1 MDSRQVSSDEN
12 YDAHEC
18 LQLQLLTL
26 LNELDHT
33 KQRESALR
41 SATEQWQDT
50 FDAIADAICVLD
62 IENRI
67 IRVNRAMCDL
77 MGMTETAIIGRYCW
91 DVVHGTGFPIAE
103 CPCMAVS
110 SEAVRKNLVLQRGQ
124 RWYNVTVDPRFD
136 TAGTLQG
143 YIHVMSDISTVKLL
157 EQEQLQTE
165 ARMRQAQK
173 MEAIGTLA
181 GGIAHDFN
189 NILTAILGYSEM
201 ALDDAEQGQATPA
214 YIRQILRAGERAR
227 DLVRQILTFS
237 RQNEAGAK
245 PIQIQPIVKEALKL
259 LRASLPSTIA
269 IDLTIE
275 TDAVV
280 QADPIQIH
288 QVIMNLCTNAG
299 HAMRRG
305 GGQLRVNLAE
315 EDLPA
320 EPVVRHPELN
330 PGRYLRIR
338 VSDTGHG
345 IAPEII
351 ERIFDPYFTTKPQG
365 ESTGMGLA
373 LVQGIVDSCGGVVCV
388 ESQAAQGTVFNI
400 YLPMMPR
407 PDKSALPDPQIVP
420 LGHERILFVDDEP
433 ALAEMAREM
442 LARLGYRVTISTA
455 STEAFVLFKQHP
467 FDFDLVITDMTMPHI
482 TGEMLARKMTAVRA
496 DIPIILCTGYSEDID
511 QESMARWGV
520 HALVMKPLVR
530 GTLAP
535 VIRQVLDAA
544 RTPSADV

>member
-245 PIQIQPIVKEALKL
+245 PIQIQPIVKEA
-259 LRASLPSTIA
+259 R
-269 IDLTIE
+269 
-275 TDAVV
+275 
-280 QADPIQIH
+280 
-288 QVIMNLCTNAG
+288 
-299 HAMRRG
+299 
-305 GGQLRVNLAE
+305 
-315 EDLPA
+315 LPA
-320 EPVVRHPELN
+320 VNDRHRLDDRNRCRRAGGPDPDPSSDHEPVHQC
-330 PGRYLRIR
+330 G
-338 VSDTGHG
+338 
-345 IAPEII
+345 
-351 ERIFDPYFTTKPQG
+351 
-365 ESTGMGLA
+365 
-373 LVQGIVDSCGGVVCV
+373 SCH
-388 ESQAAQGTVFNI
+388 AAW
-400 YLPMMPR
+400 R
-407 PDKSALPDPQIVP
+407 
-420 LGHERILFVDDEP
+420 R
-433 ALAEMAREM
+433 
-442 LARLGYRVTISTA
+442 TA
-455 STEAFVLFKQHP
+455 SCKPRGRRPARRACRTSSRAEPGPISQNTGQRHGARHRPRDHRTHFRPLFYHQA
-467 FDFDLVITDMTMPHI
+467 T
-482 TGEMLARKMTAVRA
+482 
-496 DIPIILCTGYSEDID
+496 
-511 QESMARWGV
+511 
-520 HALVMKPLVR
+520 R
-530 GTLAP
+530 GKHRHGAGFGSGH
-535 VIRQVLDAA
+535 R
-544 RTPSADV
+544 R